1 MRLQTCF
8 ASLGCLLFV
17 VAYNSTGQPTPPN
30 GTSGSCPVTAPNGI
44 AAGPEAPGP
53 SGYGNEQL
61 SVGPF
66 GLWPRGT
73 VVFRPGGPG
82 FVTRD
87 GSLGMKFGWQ
97 RAGGG
102 LLDITGRR
110 LDASAPALR
119 ALISEDSG
127 NPGFV
132 AAHLIFSTP
141 GCWEV
146 TGRAGEASLTFVT
159 KVVKV
164 GEGPGWRRDVP

>member
-1 MRLQTCF
+1 MRLRTWF
-8 ASLGCLLFV
+8 TGLVFLLFV
-17 VAYNSTGQPTPPN
+17 
-30 GTSGSCPVTAPNGI
+30 GTDESAGRFSLSGEAAAACPVTAPNGI

-66 GLWPRGT
+66 GLWPEGT

-82 FVTRD
+82 FLTRD
-87 GSLGMKFGWQ
+87 GSLCMKFGWQ
-97 RAGGG
+97 RAVRGA
-102 LLDITGRR
+102 LVISGRR

-119 ALISEDSG
+119 ALISGDDG

-132 AAHLIFSTP
+132 ATHLIFSTP

-146 TGRAGEASLTFVT
+146 TGRAAEASLTFVT
-159 KVVKV
+159 KIVKV
-164 GEGPGWRRDVP
+164 GEGPAGRLDVP

>member
-1 MRLQTCF
+1 MRLRTWF
-8 ASLGCLLFV
+8 TGLVFLLFV
-17 VAYNSTGQPTPPN
+17 STDESAGRFTL
-30 GTSGSCPVTAPNGI
+30 SGEAAAACPVTAPNGI

-66 GLWPRGT
+66 GLWPEGT

-82 FVTRD
+82 FLTRD
-87 GSLGMKFGWQ
+87 GSLCMKFGWQ
-97 RAGGG
+97 RAVRGP
-102 LLDITGRR
+102 LVITGRR

-119 ALISEDSG
+119 ALISGDDG

-132 AAHLIFSTP
+132 ATHLIFSTP

-146 TGRAGEASLTFVT
+146 TGRVAGASLTFVT
-159 KVVKV
+159 KIVKV
-164 GEGPGWRRDVP
+164 GEGPAGRLDVP